1 VKTLPLTPDEANRL
15 IVTAAGP
22 QGGGNEQSPAKL
34 RQRSLALLAYARQ
47 LREDA
52 EAARLRSIG
61 LRTKAQAAGIS
72 AAAHRVVSAAA
83 TRRNDN
89 RHSHSHAAAP
99 VPGSK
104 KDCS

>member
-1 VKTLPLTPDEANRL
+1 VKKLPLTPDEPNRL

-22 QGGGNEQSPAKL
+22 QGGGNEQTPAKL
-34 RQRSLALLAYARQ
+34 RQRSLALLAHARRV
-47 LREDA
+47 REDA
-52 EAARLRSIG
+52 QAARLRSIE

-89 RHSHSHAAAP
+89 RHS
-99 VPGSK
+99 
-104 KDCS
+104 

>member
-1 VKTLPLTPDEANRL
+1 MKRLPLTPDEANRL
-15 IVTAAGP
+15 ISGP
-22 QGGGNEQSPAKL
+22 QDGGNDQSPAKL

-47 LREDA
+47 VREDA
-52 EAARLRSIG
+52 EAARLRSIE

>member
-1 VKTLPLTPDEANRL
+1 VKKLPLTPDEANRL
-15 IVTAAGP
+15 IVTAGP

-34 RQRSLALLAYARQ
+34 RQRSLALLAYARRV
-47 LREDA
+47 REDA
-52 EAARLRSIG
+52 QAARLRSIE

-72 AAAHRVVSAAA
+72 ASALRAVSAAA
-83 TRRNDN
+83 ARRNDN